1 MTSSDDPRSQLDHLL
16 YSEPPETESYYLD
29 EILKAADAAL
39 PGFLTLDAD
48 FQRSISNLTSELI
61 GYLADVSL
69 RRPYNVLMIAPPGSG
84 KSHFV
89 KCLGK
94 ALKSYRG
101 GTGVEV
107 PIVTGNLSSPDPIN
121 ALHTAVNE
129 ARNHKTVDITPV
141 LFLDEV
147 DSHIDQLAFLLPL
160 LWDGE
165 ILLSGQRLTLGRCII
180 ICSISDSRLISYIRD
195 TSKGTEGNFPKVVD
209 FISRINGG
217 DFEIDSINSDSRRHD
232 KVCIA
237 AELIRRK
244 FPDKR
249 VAGIQRSFLRF
260 ISSIQF
266 RHEIRSLETFI
277 NFIPRMLYPDIHRG
291 KDNLNLIL
299 YNYNGPAGWDSLN
312 ECLLQNTSRQRTFWK
327 NHTHVNDPS
336 GEWSKAKATGS
347 EMIYFFNQFDKK

>member
-1 MTSSDDPRSQLDHLL
+1 MTRSDDPRSQLDHLL
-16 YSEPPETESYYLD
+16 YSESPETESYYLD
-29 EILKAADAAL
+29 EILKIADAAL

-48 FQRSISNLTSELI
+48 FQRKISDLTSELV
-61 GYLADVSL
+61 GYLADVSQ
-69 RRPYNVLMIAPPGSG
+69 RRPYNILMIAPPGSG

-94 ALKSYRG
+94 ALKSHRG

-107 PIVTGNLSSPDPIN
+107 SVVTGNLSSPDPMN

-129 ARNHKTVDITPV
+129 ARNHKAVDITPV

-180 ICSISDSRLISYIRD
+180 ICSISDSRLIRYIRD
-195 TSKGTEGNFPKVVD
+195 PSKENESAFPKIVD

-217 DFEIDSINSDSRRHD
+217 YFEIDSINSDSRRHD

-244 FPDKR
+244 FPDIR
-249 VAGIQRSFLRF
+249 VSGIQRSFLRF

-277 NFIPRMLYPDIHRG
+277 NFIPRITLRDDIHG
-291 KDNLNLIL
+291 KCNFLL
-299 YNYNGPAGWDSLN
+299 YDYNGPAGWDELN
-312 ECLLQNTSRQRTFWK
+312 ECLLQDKSRQRVFWK
-327 NHTHVNDPS
+327 NHTHVNDPT

-347 EMIYFFNQFDKK
+347 EMIYFFNPFDKK